1 MTVFL
6 CQSRVACFLPCS
18 EANKLSPQKG
28 FTLGLA
34 KGLTLVKVEL
44 FLFTLLKVTGVTCLL
59 KTNKQATLPM
69 LLDDG
74 AGTKSR
80 APFVG
85 ALCWHKFS
93 FSIVT

>member
-1 MTVFL
+1 MDISYVTVFL

-34 KGLTLVKVEL
+34 EGLTLVKVEL

-59 KTNKQATLPM
+59 KTNKQTSYPAH
-69 LLDDG
+69 
-74 AGTKSR
+74 
-80 APFVG
+80 APR
-85 ALCWHKFS
+85 
-93 FSIVT
+93 